1 MIRLRGEAMFQ
12 HYQMLALS
20 DMRSFSFWDFF
31 SAGREN
37 GCELGEAAMRKRL
50 QSMLKAGEVVRVGRN
65 AYCVPQKGVRPYHH
79 SYSEEALQVAQAVRK
94 AYPVVEFTIFE
105 LVQLNEFVNHQLAH
119 NVLFLSV
126 EDDIIDFVFDLL
138 KEQFPGKVLLDP
150 TPELYHQYWYDGMIV
165 LTKMV
170 TEAPK
175 GVDESWHTRL
185 EKMLVDLVSD
195 SLLQEVISKSEY
207 TAIFEGAFSSYVID
221 ESCLFRY
228 AKRRAAERR
237 LKTLIQEKTNIT
249 LRTE

>member
-1 MIRLRGEAMFQ
+1 M
-12 HYQMLALS
+12 
-20 DMRSFSFWDFF
+20 
-31 SAGREN
+31 
-37 GCELGEAAMRKRL
+37 
-50 QSMLKAGEVVRVGRN
+50 
-65 AYCVPQKGVRPYHH
+65 
-79 SYSEEALQVAQAVRK
+79 
-94 AYPVVEFTIFE
+94 EFTIFE

-165 LTKMV
+165 LNKLV
-170 TEAPK
+170 TEAPR
-175 GVDESWHTRL
+175 GIEEAWHTRL
-185 EKMLVDLVSD
+185 EKLLVDLVSD

-207 TAIFEGAFSSYVID
+207 PAILEGTFSGYVID

-228 AKRRAAERR
+228 AKRRGAEKQ
-237 LKTLIQEKTNIT
+237 LKALIREKTNIT

>member
-1 MIRLRGEAMFQ
+1 MFNQ
-12 HYQMLALS
+12 VHLTALAG
-20 DMRSFSFWDFF
+20 MKSFSFGDFF
-31 SAGREN
+31 MTNQDS
-37 GCELGEAAMRKRL
+37 GCPLGEEAMRKRL
-50 QSMLKAGEVVRVGRN
+50 RGLVKSGEVVRVGRN
-65 AYCVPQKGVRPYHH
+65 AYCVSGNKMSSYRHE
-79 SYSEEALQVAQAVRK
+79 YSEEANTVAQALRE
-94 AYPVVEFTIFE
+94 AFPAVEFTIFE

-165 LTKMV
+165 LNKLV
-170 TEAPK
+170 TEAPR
-175 GVDESWHTRL
+175 GIEEAWHTRL
-185 EKMLVDLVSD
+185 EKLLVDLVSD

-207 TAIFEGAFSSYVID
+207 PAILERTFSGYVID

-228 AKRRAAERR
+228 AKRRGAEKQ
-237 LKTLIQEKTNIT
+237 LKALIREKTNIT